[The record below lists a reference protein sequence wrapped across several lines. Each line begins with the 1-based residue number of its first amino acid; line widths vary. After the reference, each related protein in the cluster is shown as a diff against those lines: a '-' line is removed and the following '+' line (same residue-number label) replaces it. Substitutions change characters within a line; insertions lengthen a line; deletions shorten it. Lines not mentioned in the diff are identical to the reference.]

1 MNPAEFKAY
10 AIEGA
15 TIVFV
20 DTRHINIEDL
30 ADAKPGAI
38 SEDV

>member
-15 TIVFV
+15 TIVGPTLHF
-20 DTRHINIEDL
+20 DHL
-30 ADAKPGAI
+30 AGAI